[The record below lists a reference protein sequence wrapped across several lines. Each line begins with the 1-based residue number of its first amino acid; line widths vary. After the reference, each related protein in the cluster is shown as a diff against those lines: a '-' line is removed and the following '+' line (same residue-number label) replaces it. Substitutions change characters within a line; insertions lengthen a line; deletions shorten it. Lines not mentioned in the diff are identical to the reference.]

1 MLVLDTKFV
10 IFIVIGSLVVTAL
23 YCSYTNFV
31 SAETNCYAFGENYV
45 CIFTADSVQPP
56 AKALI
61 WCDKDGKNCT
71 ITWASKV
78 NVVTPEVKNAVK
90 NAQVQVDSAIKSQNG
105 GLVKGQ
111 SDAQNSISSPLVC
124 DLKCMFGND
133 PINPPV
139 KK

>member
-1 MLVLDTKFV
+1 MNSNFV
-10 IFIVIGSLVVTAL
+10 IFIVIASILTMAV
-23 YCSYTNFV
+23 YSSSTNFV
-31 SAETNCYAFGENYV
+31 SAETNCYTFGENYV

-71 ITWASKV
+71 ITWASKA

-90 NAQVQVDSAIKSQNG
+90 NAQVQVKSAIKSQKG
-105 GLVKGQ
+105 DLVTGQ

-124 DLKCMFGND
+124 DLKCMFGD
-133 PINPPV
+133 SSTKLPPV
-139 KK
+139 MK